1 MSYGPHLASLMGS
14 HVPTLWELIWLSVSN
29 IVMPTQMRYTGGK
42 IKHAVT
48 ITYSHFLILILFV
61 MPSEMNSLILRGL

>member
-14 HVPTLWELIWLSVSN
+14 RVPTLWELIWLSVSN

-42 IKHAVT
+42 IKHACDHHLFSLSNT
-48 ITYSHFLILILFV
+48 HFFCHAQ
-61 MPSEMNSLILRGL
+61 